1 MLNTQKI
8 EFIGN

>member
-8 EFIGN
+8 